1 MNAEDDVIDRIDAL
15 VNESL
20 AKSWDQI
27 SGYDNDINQE
37 SCGHCGRAW
46 HGLPLGVCPGAT
58 FIGPRRP
65 TALEQESINA
75 GCQWPNDN
83 PPPPYEHAEAVALG
97 TIAGAPWQVPD
108 LADVFDPEP
117 WRVFGVQVT
126 RWLAPDEPEP
136 PTPQQRA
143 LPRPSSTPPMWAHQP
158 NQRRRRNRM

>member
-1 MNAEDDVIDRIDAL
+1 MNASTNTPECVNPEDDVIDRIDEL
-15 VNESL
+15 VTESL
-20 AKSWDQI
+20 AKPWDQI

-65 TALEQESINA
+65 T
-75 GCQWPNDN
+75 
-83 PPPPYEHAEAVALG
+83 
-97 TIAGAPWQVPD
+97 GAPWQVPD

-117 WRVFGVQVT
+117 WRVLGDTARRAMEAISESIGVLQVT